1 MRRRELLMA
10 IGAVAMMPPQTGHA
24 QQPPGRVARIGVLMG
39 PARDA
44 QGEELLAAFQ
54 QKLRELGWTDGDNA
68 RIDLRWGSADIDRI
82 RAHAAQLV
90 ASKPDVI
97 LCFSARVLKTLQ
109 QETRDIPVV
118 FVATNDPVAQ
128 GFAASFA
135 RPGGNLTGFTLYE
148 FSVAGKLLQLL
159 KEIAP
164 AVRWA
169 AFVFNPENDS
179 ARGYSRALESV
190 APSFGVTLVPTEVRD
205 AADIEHAVT
214 GFAREADGAL
224 LLPPDATT
232 RVYRET
238 IIALANRHRMPAIY
252 SNRAD
257 VLAGGLMAY
266 GPKLRA
272 QFRGAALYVD
282 RILKGENPAGLPIQ
296 APTEYELFINMNT
309 ARALG
314 LTFPQSIL
322 ARADEA
328 IE

>member
-1 MRRRELLMA
+1 
-10 IGAVAMMPPQTGHA
+10 
-24 QQPPGRVARIGVLMG
+24 VLMG

-44 QGEELLAAFQ
+44 QGEELFAAFQ
-54 QKLRELGWTDGDNA
+54 QKLRELGWMDGDNA

-82 RAHAAQLV
+82 RAHAAELV

-97 LCFSARVLKTLQ
+97 LCFSARVLRIFQ
-109 QETRDIPVV
+109 QETREIPVV

-164 AVRWA
+164 TVRRA

-179 ARGYSRALESV
+179 AKGYSRVLESI
-190 APSFGVTLVPTEVRD
+190 AATFGVILVPIEVRN
-205 AADIEHAVT
+205 APDIEHAVA
-214 GFAREADGAL
+214 GFAREPNGAL

-232 RVYRET
+232 RVYREP

-266 GPKLRA
+266 GPKLLT
-272 QFRGAALYVD
+272 QFRGAASYVD
-282 RILKGENPAGLPIQ
+282 RILKGERPAELPIQ

-309 ARALG
+309 ARALP
-314 LTFPQSIL
+314 LAFPQSIV
-322 ARADEA
+322 ARADEV